1 MMVKKTKV
9 INYEKHLRAKGRQ
22 CAQTGRSGGNIKV
35 LRAQDEMKR
44 RERLDINGGESSRN
58 KSGILSI
65 FTQNTPRR
73 AALIEGITPRVR
85 VVIRRKADSDQRYE
99 NVCKYLLNFYC
110 VHTKRCG
117 Y

>member
-1 MMVKKTKV
+1 MMVKKANV
-9 INYEKHLRAKGRQ
+9 INYEKHLRAKRQ
-22 CAQTGRSGGNIKV
+22 ESVQTGRSGRNIKV

-73 AALIEGITPRVR
+73 ADRRHHPCVR